1 MMAHTA
7 KSTAGK
13 EFLAVAVAE
22 FERYKLMAE
31 KALEQLDDGDFR
43 YAPDEESN
51 SVHIIVKHM
60 AGNMRSRWTDFLTT
74 DGEKPG
80 RHRDG
85 EFVEEEGRVQIM
97 EAWDAGWARL
107 FDTLAGLK
115 DADLLE
121 TVYIRSQ
128 PQSVLSAIARQLTHY
143 AHHVGQIAYI
153 GKHLKGSEWKSLSIP
168 KGQSADY
175 MAR

>member
-1 MMAHTA
+1 MAHIA
-7 KSTAGK
+7 RSTVGE

-31 KALEQLDDGDFR
+31 GALEQLDDGDFR
-43 YAPDEESN
+43 YELDDESN

-85 EFVEEEGRVQIM
+85 EFVAEEGRAQIM
-97 EAWDAGWARL
+97 EAWDAGWSRL
-107 FDTLAGLK
+107 FDTLAGLRE
-115 DADLLE
+115 ADLLE
-121 TVYIRSQ
+121 TVYIRNQ
-128 PQSVLSAIARQLTHY
+128 PQSVLYAIARQLTHY
-143 AHHVGQIAYI
+143 AHHIGQIAYI
-153 GKHLKGSEWKSLSIP
+153 GKHLKGCAWKSLSIP
-168 KGQSADY
+168 KGKSEDY
-175 MAR
+175 MSR

>member
-7 KSTAGK
+7 KSTAGE

-31 KALEQLDDGDFR
+31 RALEQLDDADFR
-43 YAPDEESN
+43 YEPDEESN

-85 EFVEEEGRVQIM
+85 EFVEQEGRAQIM
-97 EAWDAGWARL
+97 EAWDAGWSRL
-107 FDTLAGLK
+107 FDTLAGLR

-128 PQSVLSAIARQLTHY
+128 PQSVLYAIARQLTHY
-143 AHHVGQIAYI
+143 AHHIGQIAYI
-153 GKHLKGSEWKSLSIP
+153 GKHLKGSAWKSLSIP
-168 KGQSADY
+168 KGRSADY
-175 MAR
+175 MSR